1 MTVALTEGVTQVH
14 FWGLVDGDDRGFRT
28 DENPLLFD
36 RDLNPKPA
44 YFGVKEALTEY
55 LQKTGKMKK

>member
-1 MTVALTEGVTQVH
+1 MTVALIEGVTQVH